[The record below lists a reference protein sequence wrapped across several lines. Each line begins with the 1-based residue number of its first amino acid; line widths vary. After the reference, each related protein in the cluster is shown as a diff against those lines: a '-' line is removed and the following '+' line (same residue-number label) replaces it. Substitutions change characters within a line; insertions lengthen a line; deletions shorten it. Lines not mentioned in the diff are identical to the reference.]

1 MGFSHIEIFVVLI
14 VVILISFVGF
24 RVYEQNSKKAKADSW
39 TSLGDATVSYSPN
52 TITSKI
58 KVSVYACSTKTGVKA
73 IAVPSINQPYNNG
86 ISGVIKLYDLRDEPI
101 QKIKSQSSSNW
112 WSHNVQ
118 GFTLNSTVPADD
130 LVFTYDLTG
139 NDSASDNT
147 TVTFSKKVSSL
158 TGCDGNISASSTK
171 TSNNKFE
178 PANNNVYIGV
188 STPLTT
194 INANKVVD
202 PSILEDFESTAGI
215 NNVSIIN
222 EFSGLNGN
230 FDNLLSA
237 SKNSSQPYTP
247 MISWQLSFI
256 DNKVLNGSLDGNIR
270 ARANEIKKYNRPVFI
285 RLNWEFNGTWY
296 KDWGYRPGETAKHY
310 KDSWNHVVNLFK
322 ELGVT
327 NAAFVWA
334 PNVWA
339 PNIEIPN
346 NTAVEEYATW
356 YPGNDSVDWIGIDNY
371 PTCSDTGLKGLD
383 IIAQFASIH
392 GKPLALTEWSLR
404 LCDKVNGTV
413 PAKAHRIDEVF
424 KWQNSYPDTVKANL
438 WFNNKGT
445 SKDYDQNCPN
455 KPIPFPS
462 LYLSCLPNWG
472 TRFKDNVKPGTSTT
486 TYLYSPIV
494 N

>member
-1 MGFSHIEIFVVLI
+1 MLEKMNVKGFSHIETFLVLI

-24 RVYEQNSKKAKADSW
+24 RVYEQNSKKANAGSW

-58 KVSVYACSTKTGVKA
+58 TVKVKACSTKTGVKA
-73 IAVPSINQPYNNG
+73 VAVPSIKQPYNNG
-86 ISGVIKLYDLRDEPI
+86 ISGVIKLYDLSKNEI
-101 QKIKSQSSSNW
+101 IKSQSSSNW
-112 WSHNVQ
+112 WAQFVQ

-158 TGCDGNISASSTK
+158 KGCDENISASSTK

-194 INANKVVD
+194 INANRVVD
-202 PSILEDFESTAGI
+202 PDILKDFESTAGI

-222 EFSGLNGN
+222 EFSGLDGN

-237 SKNSSQPYTP
+237 SKNSSQHYTP

-270 ARANEIKKYNRPVFI
+270 ARAEEIKKYKKPVFI
-285 RLNWEFNGTWY
+285 SLNWEFNGNWY
-296 KDWGYRPGETAKHY
+296 REWGFGAPGAPETAEHY
-310 KDSWNHVVNLFK
+310 KESWKHVVNIFNEK
-322 ELGVT
+322 GVS

-334 PNVWA
+334 PN
-339 PNIEIPN
+339 IEIPSVP
-346 NTAVEEYATW
+346 VEYDKW
-356 YPGNDSVDWIGIDNY
+356 YPGNDFVDWIGFDNY
-371 PTCSDTGLKGLD
+371 PTCSDTGLVGLNK
-383 IIAQFASIH
+383 IAQFASIH

-404 LCDKVNGTV
+404 LCEEPDGTV
-413 PAKAHRIDEVF
+413 LAKAHRIDEVF

-438 WFNNKGT
+438 WFNNQGT
-445 SKDYDQNCPN
+445 STDYIQTCPSPN
-455 KPIPFPS
+455 PGIPS

-472 TRFKDNVKPGTSTT
+472 TRFKDNLKPDNSTT
-486 TYLYSPIV
+486 TYLYSPL
-494 N
+494 

>member
-1 MGFSHIEIFVVLI
+1 MFKKLNNMGFSHIEIFVVLI

-58 KVSVYACSTKTGVKA
+58 KVRVYACSTKTGVKA
-73 IAVPSINQPYNNG
+73 IAVPVPSINQPYNNG
-86 ISGVIKLYDLRDEPI
+86 ISGVIKLYDLSSNK
-101 QKIKSQSSSNW
+101 KIKSQSSSNW
-112 WSHNVQ
+112 WAHTVQ

-158 TGCDGNISASSTK
+158 TGCDGNTSASSTK

-194 INANKVVD
+194 IKAKNTNSPIIVVD
-202 PSILEDFESTAGI
+202 PDKLGNFESSAGI
-215 NNVSIIN
+215 KNVSIIN
-222 EFSGLNGN
+222 EFSELNGN

-270 ARANEIKKYNRPVFI
+270 ARANEIKKYNRPC
-285 RLNWEFNGTWY
+285 LLYTS
-296 KDWGYRPGETAKHY
+296 D
-310 KDSWNHVVNLFK
+310 
-322 ELGVT
+322 
-327 NAAFVWA
+327 AA
-334 PNVWA
+334 
-339 PNIEIPN
+339 
-346 NTAVEEYATW
+346 
-356 YPGNDSVDWIGIDNY
+356 
-371 PTCSDTGLKGLD
+371 
-383 IIAQFASIH
+383 
-392 GKPLALTEWSLR
+392 
-404 LCDKVNGTV
+404 
-413 PAKAHRIDEVF
+413 DE
-424 KWQNSYPDTVKANL
+424 
-438 WFNNKGT
+438 
-445 SKDYDQNCPN
+445 
-455 KPIPFPS
+455 
-462 LYLSCLPNWG
+462 
-472 TRFKDNVKPGTSTT
+472 
-486 TYLYSPIV
+486 
-494 N
+494 